1 MTEQQIIKSQ
11 WLGRVYFSR
20 LKVKSLA
27 SLKEK
32 DKHECKDFIGS
43 IPENCTPDMYSK
55 CSKVAAAIAQRS
67 AENYIE
73 ALENYNKIRME
84 VESAIEKISDY
95 EYQTLLTSHYI
106 ENKTWE
112 VISDEMFYS
121 IRTIKYKHLKALDAL
136 QIKEKP
142 D

>member
-27 SLKEK
+27 SLKDKDRQECESFIEK
-32 DKHECKDFIGS
+32 
-43 IPENCTPDMYSK
+43 IPESCTPDMNNECCGIAS
-55 CSKVAAAIAQRS
+55 AIAQRS
-67 AENYIE
+67 AEKYME

-84 VESAIEKISDY
+84 VESAIEKIDDY
-95 EYQTLLTSHYI
+95 EYQALLTAHYI
-106 ENKTWE
+106 EGKTWE
-112 VISDEMFYS
+112 VISEEMYYS

-136 QIKEKP
+136 QTK
-142 D
+142 